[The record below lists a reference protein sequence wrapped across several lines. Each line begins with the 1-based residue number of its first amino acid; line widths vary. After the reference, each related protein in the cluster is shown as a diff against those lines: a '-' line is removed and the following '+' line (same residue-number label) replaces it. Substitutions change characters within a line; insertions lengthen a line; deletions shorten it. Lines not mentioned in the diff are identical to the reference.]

1 MRQKKQKLIEYN
13 KNNIEEAARI
23 LFQKNG
29 IVQTTVDDIARE
41 ADCSKAT
48 IYVYFKNK
56 DDIYYH
62 LVLDYMNVLED
73 AITAC
78 FTRRGDFKAAFLAFC
93 HTLAEFGDRYP
104 MYFECVLGSIS
115 IDEEMAAE
123 LPVLQEIYKV
133 GERIKTAAYDAV
145 VQAQQEGWVD
155 DQMDALQVVFVL
167 WSSLGSIIT
176 FAAKKKDYLEK
187 SLGVETP
194 LFLENSFALLFK
206 ILNTEKQL

>member
-13 KNNIEEAARI
+13 KNNIVEAARI

-62 LVLDYMNVLED
+62 LVLDYMHVLDD
-73 AITAC
+73 AMTAC
-78 FTRRGDFKAAFLAFC
+78 FTRKGDLKEAFLAFC

-115 IDEEMAAE
+115 IDEEMTAE

-133 GERIKTAAYDAV
+133 GEHIKTIAYEAV
-145 VQAQQEGWVD
+145 VQAQQAGLVD
-155 DQMDALQVVFVL
+155 KNIDALQAVLVL

-176 FAAKKKDYLEK
+176 FAAKKKDYLER
-187 SLGVETP
+187 SLGLETP
-194 LFLENSFALLFK
+194 LFLEKSFALLFK